1 MILLHRSIISL
12 IIALGLLV
20 IVSQSV
26 GVVQQ
31 GQTGVRLRAG
41 SVIDTGLAPGLHF
54 RLPFIGR
61 IVGLDDHWIML
72 DSDHQNGGRLK
83 LASADG
89 KNLEAGYAAIWK
101 ISDPVGFCRVTG
113 CDESSGARRVND
125 ALTPMLEK
133 LFAAHTGAEL
143 LADKDGAL
151 MKDLPATLSRQLQ
164 ALGVTVQAVYIT
176 ALTLPHDQLS
186 AVYERMRA
194 AQSDKAEQIRAQGTA
209 DADAIRNKADQQ
221 RAAMLAQAD
230 IQAQKIRGQAQ
241 AQATAVYAHA
251 YQQDPEFF
259 NFYMRLQAYKRTI
272 KDDNSVIVLGPDSG
286 FLKYFDGLKEAVKKP

>member
-1 MILLHRSIISL
+1 MTLKHTIISL
-12 IIALGLLV
+12 IIALGLL
-20 IVSQSV
+20 IIISQSV
-26 GVVQQ
+26 AVVQQ

-41 SVIDTGLAPGLHF
+41 SVTDTGLKPGLHF
-54 RLPFIGR
+54 RLPFLGR
-61 IVGLDDHWIML
+61 IAGLDDHWIML

-89 KNLEAGYAAIWK
+89 KNLEAGYAAIWS
-101 ISDPVGFCRVTG
+101 ISDPAAFCRVTG
-113 CDESSGARRVND
+113 CDESSGARRIND
-125 ALTPMLEK
+125 ALTPMLDK
-133 LFAAHTGAEL
+133 LFAAHTAAEL
-143 LADKDGAL
+143 LADKDSAL
-151 MKDLPATLSRQLQ
+151 TGDLPASLTAQLQ
-164 ALGVTVQAVYIT
+164 TLGVTVQAVYIT

-194 AQSDKAEQIRAQGTA
+194 AQSGKAAQIRTQGSA

-241 AQATAVYAHA
+241 AEAAAIYARA
-251 YQQDPEFF
+251 YAQDPEFF

-272 KDDNSVIVLGPDSG
+272 KKDNSVIVLGADSE
-286 FLKYFDGLKEAVKKP
+286 FLKYFDVLKETTKKPQ